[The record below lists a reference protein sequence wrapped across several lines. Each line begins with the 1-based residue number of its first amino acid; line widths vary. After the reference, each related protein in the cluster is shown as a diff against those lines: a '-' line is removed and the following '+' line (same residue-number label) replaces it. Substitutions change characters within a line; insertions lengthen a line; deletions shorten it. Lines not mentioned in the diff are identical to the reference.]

1 MTDDPASAAPS
12 PEPPAPVPAPLDPAA
27 MLRSR
32 NFVVLL
38 VFAAVVGVF
47 VSLAS
52 WGFLELVHQIQLA
65 VFSDLPDAL
74 GFDTVPTWW
83 PIPVLV
89 LAGLPVAFAIVK
101 LPGNGGHVPANG
113 LQVGGADAAN
123 VPGIALAALATLG
136 LGLVLG
142 PEAPLIAIGGGLAVF
157 AVKLAKKDAPPQL
170 LMVLAAA
177 GSFAA
182 ISVIFGSPIVAAVL
196 VIEASGL
203 GGATLPLILIP
214 GLIAAGVGSLVFI
227 GMANWTALSTS
238 AYSLQPLALP
248 HFGSVTW
255 EEIGWTIALGFAGA
269 LITFVIRV
277 PRTPRRHDRA
287 EEPVAADPCGR
298 SRRRVARDPVR
309 GDDHPRR
316 RTRCCSPG
324 RTRSRASSRT
334 RARGRWARW
343 PWSSSARAWRGPR
356 ASGASAGGPTF
367 PAIFLGAAGGL
378 AASHLP
384 GLSLTPAVA
393 VGMGVM
399 VVAFLKLPLS
409 AVVIATALT
418 DERGSRR
425 RAVDHRRRG
434 GRLPRHPRP
443 RRSARHRRRHT
454 RARRAACARDHLAL
468 ASPLAEPLDRG
479 GDAPASPEPHAVRT
493 STSYARRSASALSSR

>member
-1 MTDDPASAAPS
+1 MPDTR
-12 PEPPAPVPAPLDPAA
+12 PPAAAAAPAPLDPEA

-38 VFAAVVGVF
+38 VFAAVVGVV

-52 WGFLELVHQIQLA
+52 WGFLELVHQIQLG

-74 GFDTVPTWW
+74 GYDTLPSWY

-101 LPGNGGHVPANG
+101 LPGNGGHVPAHG
-113 LQVGGADAAN
+113 LQVGGTTPDM

-142 PEAPLIAIGGGLAVF
+142 PEAPLIAIGAGLGAF
-157 AVKLAKKDAPPQL
+157 AVNLAKKDAPPQL
-170 LMVLAAA
+170 VLVLAAA

-214 GLIAAGVGSLVFI
+214 GLIAAGIGSLVFI
-227 GMANWTALSTS
+227 GMANWTALDTS
-238 AYSLQPLALP
+238 AYALQPLHLP
-248 HFGSVTW
+248 HFGTVTW
-255 EEIGWTIALGFAGA
+255 EEIGWTIALGLAGA
-269 LITFVIRV
+269 LITFVIRRLGLAGARLV
-277 PRTPRRHDRA
+277 PRNPWLFIPAAGLVVALFALLFA
-287 EEPVAADPCGR
+287 ETTTHGVNQVLFSGQEQL
-298 SRRRVARDPVR
+298 
-309 GDDHPRR
+309 
-316 RTRCCSPG
+316 PG
-324 RTRSRASSRT
+324 LVDNPGA
-334 RARGRWARW
+334 
-343 PWSSSARAWRGPR
+343 WSLGALFMVMLCKGLAWSACLGSFR
-356 ASGASAGGPTF
+356 GGPTF
-367 PAIFLGAAGGL
+367 PAIFLGAAGGI

-393 VGMGVM
+393 VSMGVM

-418 DERGSRR
+418 VSSGL
-425 RAVDHRRRG
+425 AVDPLIIVG
-434 GRLPRHPRP
+434 VVVAYLATLALEGRLG
-443 RRSARHRRRHT
+443 T
-454 RARRAACARDHLAL
+454 
-468 ASPLAEPLDRG
+468 G
-479 GDAPASPEPHAVRT
+479 GPEAPAAT
-493 STSYARRSASALSSR
+493 G

>member
-1 MTDDPASAAPS
+1 VSDPTTPTPAAP
-12 PEPPAPVPAPLDPAA
+12 PPLDPAA

-32 NFVVLL
+32 SFVVLL

-52 WGFLELVHQIQLA
+52 WGLLELIHQIQLA

-74 GFDTVPTWW
+74 GFATVPTWW
-83 PIPVLV
+83 PIPIVV

-101 LPGNGGHVPANG
+101 LPGEGGHVPANG
-113 LQVGGADAAN
+113 LKMGSTEPN
-123 VPGIALAALATLG
+123 MVPGIALAALATLG

-170 LMVLAAA
+170 LLVMAAA

-182 ISVIFGSPIVAAVL
+182 ISVIFGSPIVAAIL

-214 GLIAAGVGSLVFI
+214 GLIAAGIGSLVFI
-227 GMANWTALSTS
+227 GMANVTALSTS

-248 HFGSVTW
+248 HFSHVTW
-255 EEIGWTIALGFAGA
+255 EEIGWTIALGLAGA
-269 LITFVIRV
+269 AITFVIRLLGLRGAKIV
-277 PRTPRRHDRA
+277 PKQPWVLIPAAGLVVGLLALLFA
-287 EEPVAADPCGR
+287 ETTTHSTSEILFSGQDALPGLVANAGTY
-298 SRRRVARDPVR
+298 SLGAVAMIIICK
-309 GDDHPRR
+309 GL
-316 RTRCCSPG
+316 
-324 RTRSRASSRT
+324 A
-334 RARGRWARW
+334 WAACLGSFR
-343 PWSSSARAWRGPR
+343 
-356 ASGASAGGPTF
+356 GGPTF

-384 GLSLTPAVA
+384 GLSLTPAVS
-393 VGMGVM
+393 VGMGIM

-418 DERGSRR
+418 TTAGL
-425 RAVDHRRRG
+425 AVG
-434 GRLPRHPRP
+434 PLIIVGVVVSYLATLGLEGRLG
-443 RRSARHRRRHT
+443 T
-454 RARRAACARDHLAL
+454 GD
-468 ASPLAEPLDRG
+468 
-479 GDAPASPEPHAVRT
+479 DAPAAPANVAT
-493 STSYARRSASALSSR
+493 

>member
-1 MTDDPASAAPS
+1 MPDAIPPSAGAAPPPID
-12 PEPPAPVPAPLDPAA
+12 PEA

-38 VFAAVVGVF
+38 VFAAVVGIF

-52 WGFLELVHQIQLA
+52 WGFLELVHQIQIG

-74 GFDTVPTWW
+74 GYDPMPTWW

-89 LAGLPVAFAIVK
+89 LAGIPVAFAIVK
-101 LPGNGGHVPANG
+101 LPGNGGHVPAHG
-113 LQVGGADAAN
+113 LQMGSTTPAM

-142 PEAPLIAIGGGLAVF
+142 PEAPLIALGAGLAVF
-157 AVKLAKKDAPPQL
+157 AVNLAKRDSPPQL

-214 GLIAAGVGSLVFI
+214 GLIAAGIGSLVFI

-238 AYSLQPLALP
+238 AYALQPLQLP
-248 HFGSVTW
+248 HFSHVTW
-255 EEIGWTIALGFAGA
+255 EEIAWTIALGVAGA
-269 LITFVIRV
+269 LITFVIKPSPSSEAPQSGLDTKLV
-277 PRTPRRHDRA
+277 PLRPWLLIPA
-287 EEPVAADPCGR
+287 AGLVVALLAILFGETTTHGATNVLFSGQD
-298 SRRRVARDPVR
+298 AL
-309 GDDHPRR
+309 
-316 RTRCCSPG
+316 PG
-324 RTRSRASSRT
+324 LIDGAGT
-334 RARGRWARW
+334 
-343 PWSSSARAWRGPR
+343 WSIGALAMVMLCKGLAWSACLGSFR
-356 ASGASAGGPTF
+356 GGPTF
-367 PAIFLGAAGGL
+367 PAIFIGAAGGV

-418 DERGSRR
+418 ISAGL
-425 RAVDHRRRG
+425 AVG
-434 GRLPRHPRP
+434 PLIIVGVVAAYLATLGLEGRLG
-443 RRSARHRRRHT
+443 T
-454 RARRAACARDHLAL
+454 
-468 ASPLAEPLDRG
+468 
-479 GDAPASPEPHAVRT
+479 GDPAPAAPAAPGAPVT
-493 STSYARRSASALSSR
+493 G

>member
-1 MTDDPASAAPS
+1 MTDAAAAAPA
-12 PEPPAPVPAPLDPAA
+12 PPPVDPAA

-38 VFAAVVGVF
+38 VFAAIVGVF

-52 WGFLELVHQIQLA
+52 WGFLELVHQLQLA

-74 GFDTVPTWW
+74 GYDTVPTWW

-101 LPGNGGHVPANG
+101 LPGNGGHVPAHG
-113 LQVGGADAAN
+113 LQVGSTEPN
-123 VPGIALAALATLG
+123 MVPGIALAALATLG

-214 GLIAAGVGSLVFI
+214 GLIAAGIGSLVFI

-238 AYSLQPLALP
+238 AYALQPLALP
-248 HFGSVTW
+248 HFSHVTW

-269 LITFVIRV
+269 AITFVIRQLGLRGAVFV
-277 PRTPRRHDRA
+277 PRKPFVLIPAAGLVVALLAVLFA
-287 EEPVAADPCGR
+287 ETTTHGANQVLFSGQDALPGLIANAD
-298 SRRRVARDPVR
+298 
-309 GDDHPRR
+309 
-316 RTRCCSPG
+316 T
-324 RTRSRASSRT
+324 
-334 RARGRWARW
+334 
-343 PWSSSARAWRGPR
+343 WSLGALAMLLLCKGLAWSACLGSFR
-356 ASGASAGGPTF
+356 GGPTF

-384 GLSLTPAVA
+384 GFSITPGVA

-409 AVVIATALT
+409 AVIIATALT
-418 DERGSRR
+418 SSAGL
-425 RAVDHRRRG
+425 AVG
-434 GRLPRHPRP
+434 PLIIVGVVVSYLVTLGLEGRLGTG
-443 RRSARHRRRHT
+443 A
-454 RARRAACARDHLAL
+454 
-468 ASPLAEPLDRG
+468 
-479 GDAPASPEPHAVRT
+479 APAPAAAAPPPSPSPAG
-493 STSYARRSASALSSR
+493 S

>member
-1 MTDDPASAAPS
+1 MTDDPAPAAPV
-12 PEPPAPVPAPLDPAA
+12 PEPPAPAPVDPAA

-38 VFAAVVGVF
+38 VFAALVGVF

-74 GFDTVPTWW
+74 GYATVPTWW

-101 LPGNGGHVPANG
+101 LPGNGGHVPAHG

-123 VPGIALAALATLG
+123 VPGIALAALGTLG

-248 HFGSVTW
+248 HFDHVTW
-255 EEIGWTIALGFAGA
+255 EEIGWTIAFGLAGA
-269 LITFVIRV
+269 AVTFVIRYLGLRGAKIV
-277 PRTPRRHDRA
+277 PRSPWLLIPAAGLVVALLAILFA
-287 EEPVAADPCGR
+287 ETTTHGANEVLFSGQDAL
-298 SRRRVARDPVR
+298 
-309 GDDHPRR
+309 
-316 RTRCCSPG
+316 PG
-324 RTRSRASSRT
+324 LV
-334 RARGRWARW
+334 
-343 PWSSSARAWRGPR
+343 
-356 ASGASAGGPTF
+356 SGASTWSLGALAMVIICKGLAWSACLGSFRGGPTF

-384 GLSLTPAVA
+384 GFSLTPAVA
-393 VGMGVM
+393 VGMGVG

-409 AVVIATALT
+409 AVIIATALT
-418 DERGSRR
+418 TSAGF
-425 RAVDHRRRG
+425 AVG
-434 GRLPRHPRP
+434 PLIIVGVVVAYLATLGLEGRLG
-443 RRSARHRRRHT
+443 AG
-454 RARRAACARDHLAL
+454 DD
-468 ASPLAEPLDRG
+468 EP
-479 GDAPASPEPHAVRT
+479 APTAPPPPAT
-493 STSYARRSASALSSR
+493 T

>member
-1 MTDDPASAAPS
+1 MADETPPSAAGS
-12 PEPPAPVPAPLDPAA
+12 PPIDPEA

-38 VFAAVVGVF
+38 VFAAIVGVF

-52 WGFLELVHQIQLA
+52 WGFLELVHQIQVG

-74 GFDTVPTWW
+74 GYDTMPTWW

-89 LAGLPVAFAIVK
+89 LAGIPVAFAIVK
-101 LPGNGGHVPANG
+101 LPGNGGHVPAHG
-113 LQVGGADAAN
+113 LQMGSTTPEM

-142 PEAPLIAIGGGLAVF
+142 PEAPLIAIGSGLGVF

-214 GLIAAGVGSLVFI
+214 GLIAAGIGSLVFI

-238 AYSLQPLALP
+238 AYALEPLTLP
-248 HFGSVTW
+248 HFSKVTW
-255 EEIGWTIALGFAGA
+255 EEIGWTIALGVAGA
-269 LITFVIRV
+269 LLTFVIKRLGLAGAKVV
-277 PRTPRRHDRA
+277 PTRPWLLIPA
-287 EEPVAADPCGR
+287 AGLVVALLAILFGETTTHAATNVLF
-298 SRRRVARDPVR
+298 SGQEAL
-309 GDDHPRR
+309 
-316 RTRCCSPG
+316 PG
-324 RTRSRASSRT
+324 LVDNAGT
-334 RARGRWARW
+334 
-343 PWSSSARAWRGPR
+343 WSIGALLMVILCKGLAWGVCLGSFR
-356 ASGASAGGPTF
+356 GGPTF
-367 PAIFLGAAGGL
+367 PAIFLGAAGGV

-418 DERGSRR
+418 ATSGL
-425 RAVDHRRRG
+425 AVG
-434 GRLPRHPRP
+434 PLIIVGVVTAYLATLGLEGRLG
-443 RRSARHRRRHT
+443 T
-454 RARRAACARDHLAL
+454 
-468 ASPLAEPLDRG
+468 G
-479 GDAPASPEPHAVRT
+479 GPAPAADAAPT
-493 STSYARRSASALSSR
+493 G

>member
-1 MTDDPASAAPS
+1 
-12 PEPPAPVPAPLDPAA
+12 

-32 NFVVLL
+32 SFVVLL

-52 WGFLELVHQIQLA
+52 WGFLELIHQIQLA

-101 LPGNGGHVPANG
+101 LPGNGGHVPAHG
-113 LQVGGADAAN
+113 LQVGGASADI
-123 VPGIALAALATLG
+123 VPGVALAALATLG
-136 LGLVLG
+136 FGLVLG

-157 AVKLAKKDAPPQL
+157 AVQLAKRDAPPQL

-214 GLIAAGVGSLVFI
+214 GLIAAGIGSLVFI

-238 AYSLQPLALP
+238 AYSLQPLSLP
-248 HFGSVTW
+248 HFGHVTW
-255 EEIGWTIALGFAGA
+255 EEIGWTIVLGFAGA
-269 LITFVIRV
+269 AITFVIR
-277 PRTPRRHDRA
+277 RL
-287 EEPVAADPCGR
+287 G
-298 SRRRVARDPVR
+298 VR
-309 GDDHPRR
+309 GAAVVPKNPWLLIPAAGLVVALLAILFAETTTHGTNQVLFSGQDAL
-316 RTRCCSPG
+316 PG
-324 RTRSRASSRT
+324 LVSDAGTWSLGAL
-334 RARGRWARW
+334 AMVIVCKGLAWAVCLGSFR
-343 PWSSSARAWRGPR
+343 
-356 ASGASAGGPTF
+356 GGPTF
-367 PAIFLGAAGGL
+367 PAIFLGAAGGV

-393 VGMGVM
+393 VGMGIM

-418 DERGSRR
+418 ATGGL
-425 RAVDHRRRG
+425 AVG
-434 GRLPRHPRP
+434 PLIIVGVVVAYLATLALEGRLG
-443 RRSARHRRRHT
+443 T
-454 RARRAACARDHLAL
+454 
-468 ASPLAEPLDRG
+468 
-479 GDAPASPEPHAVRT
+479 GDPAPAAATP
-493 STSYARRSASALSSR
+493 

>member
-1 MTDDPASAAPS
+1 
-12 PEPPAPVPAPLDPAA
+12 

-32 NFVVLL
+32 SFVVLL
-38 VFAAVVGVF
+38 VFAAVIGVF

-52 WGFLELVHQIQLA
+52 WGFLELIHQIQLA

-101 LPGNGGHVPANG
+101 LPGHGGHVPAQG
-113 LQVGGADAAN
+113 LQVGGAAADM
-123 VPGIALAALATLG
+123 VPGVALAALATLG

-157 AVKLAKKDAPPQL
+157 AVQLAKRDAPPQL
-170 LMVLAAA
+170 VMVLAAA

-214 GLIAAGVGSLVFI
+214 GLIAAGIGSLVFI

-248 HFGSVTW
+248 HFGHVTW
-255 EEIGWTIALGFAGA
+255 EEIAWTIALGFAGA
-269 LITFVIRV
+269 AITFVIRQLGLRGAQV
-277 PRTPRRHDRA
+277 VATKPFVLIPAAGLVVALLAILFA
-287 EEPVAADPCGR
+287 ETTTHATNQVLFSGQDQLPGLVANADTWSLGALAMVIACKGL
-298 SRRRVARDPVR
+298 A
-309 GDDHPRR
+309 
-316 RTRCCSPG
+316 
-324 RTRSRASSRT
+324 
-334 RARGRWARW
+334 WAVCLGSFR
-343 PWSSSARAWRGPR
+343 
-356 ASGASAGGPTF
+356 GGPTF
-367 PAIFLGAAGGL
+367 PAIFLGAAGGI

-384 GLSLTPAVA
+384 GLSITPAVA
-393 VGMGVM
+393 VGMSVM

-418 DERGSRR
+418 TSAGL
-425 RAVDHRRRG
+425 AVG
-434 GRLPRHPRP
+434 PLIIVGVVVAYLATLGLEGRLG
-443 RRSARHRRRHT
+443 T
-454 RARRAACARDHLAL
+454 
-468 ASPLAEPLDRG
+468 
-479 GDAPASPEPHAVRT
+479 GDPAAPAPGGPAPVPATT
-493 STSYARRSASALSSR
+493 S

>member
-1 MTDDPASAAPS
+1 MADDNPS
-12 PEPPAPVPAPLDPAA
+12 TEPPAPVAPPIDPAA

-32 NFVVLL
+32 NFIVLL
-38 VFAAVVGVF
+38 VFAAIVGVF

-52 WGFLELVHQIQLA
+52 WAFLELVHQIQLTA
-65 VFSDLPDAL
+65 FSDLPDAL

-113 LQVGGADAAN
+113 LQMGSTEPN
-123 VPGIALAALATLG
+123 MVPGIALAALATLG

-142 PEAPLIAIGGGLAVF
+142 PEAPLIAVGGGLAVF

-248 HFGSVTW
+248 HFGTVTW
-255 EEIGWTIALGFAGA
+255 EEIGWTILLGLAGA
-269 LITFVIRV
+269 AVTFVIRYLGLHGAKVV
-277 PRTPRRHDRA
+277 PKNPWLLIPAAGLVVALLAILFA
-287 EEPVAADPCGR
+287 ETTTHGANEVLFSGQDALPGLIDNAGTWSVGALVMVIICKGLAWAACLGSFR
-298 SRRRVARDPVR
+298 
-309 GDDHPRR
+309 
-316 RTRCCSPG
+316 
-324 RTRSRASSRT
+324 
-334 RARGRWARW
+334 
-343 PWSSSARAWRGPR
+343 
-356 ASGASAGGPTF
+356 GGPTF

-384 GLSLTPAVA
+384 GLSITPAVA

-418 DERGSRR
+418 TSAGL
-425 RAVDHRRRG
+425 AVG
-434 GRLPRHPRP
+434 PLIIVGVVVAYLATLGLEGRLG
-443 RRSARHRRRHT
+443 T
-454 RARRAACARDHLAL
+454 
-468 ASPLAEPLDRG
+468 
-479 GDAPASPEPHAVRT
+479 GDAPGAPAV
-493 STSYARRSASALSSR
+493 AGP